1 MNANITIPKEQIAKF
16 CLSNHITRLA
26 LLGDAVPDSYPESR
40 VKVLVKFDPEHTPGL
55 AFFRMQRE
63 LGKILGHDVD
73 LRTSDGMNPDFK
85 QQALSEAQN
94 IYAA

>member
-1 MNANITIPKEQIAKF
+1 MSTNITIPKEQIAKF

-26 LLGDAVPDSYPESR
+26 LLGDAVPDSYPEYR
-40 VKVLVKFDPEHTPGL
+40 VKVLVEFDPKHTPGL

-63 LGKILGHDVD
+63 LGKIIGHDVD
-73 LRTSDGMNPDFK
+73 LRTSEAMNPDFK

>member
-1 MNANITIPKEQIAKF
+1 MSANITIPKEQIAKF

-26 LLGDAVPDSYPESR
+26 LLGDAVPDSYPEYR
-40 VKVLVKFDPEHTPGL
+40 VKVLVEFDPEHTPGL

-63 LGKILGHDVD
+63 LGKIIGHDVD
-73 LRTSDGMNPDFK
+73 LRTSEAMNPDFK